1 MPNKKQVQAD
11 KHKKMTSLTL
21 YLKNQA
27 AEKADKLLFRQAKR
41 QAKIDA
47 ENEKKNKKQ
56 HIHTDECG
64 KGCNHEH

>member
-1 MPNKKQVQAD
+1 MPNKKQVQID

-47 ENEKKNKKQ
+47 DNEKKNKKQ
-56 HIHTDECG
+56 AHEEHVHT